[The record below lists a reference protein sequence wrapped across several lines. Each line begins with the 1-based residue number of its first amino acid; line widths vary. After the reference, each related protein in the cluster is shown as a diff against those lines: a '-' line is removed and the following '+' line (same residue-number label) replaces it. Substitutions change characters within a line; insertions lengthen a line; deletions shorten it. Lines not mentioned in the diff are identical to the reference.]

1 MFFLRFNG
9 GNMSVK
15 AKRLISILALVLVVG
30 AFVLLR
36 YLAYDVFMNIFPIV
50 VAVLVFLLII
60 MVHELGHFAAA
71 KACGIYVKQFA
82 FGMGPALFR
91 KQGKETE
98 YVVRAFPVGGYCA
111 FETDI
116 EDFDEEKGEIV
127 EPNPRAFNRKPVWQR
142 MIVLVCGPLMNLILG
157 FIVVVISLCTSEAI
171 ASTTVSEFRE
181 QSVSSSQLMV
191 NDKILNI
198 EGLPIYSASD
208 ITYKMQ
214 SSDRKNEAGNLVFD
228 ITVRRNGETVLLKD
242 VEFMTTNRQDGSSGV
257 YFDFFVYRLEKNF
270 GNVVSMGFRESSS
283 KARIILLTIV
293 DIVKGK
299 YGLNDFSGP
308 IGVGSVITEAVK
320 TYTFSDFM
328 SVMAFLSINVGVFN
342 LLPIPG
348 LDGARLIFLIVELIR
363 RKPVKQQVEGM
374 IHFAGMAL
382 LLLFIIVISFNDI
395 SKLFAR

>member
-1 MFFLRFNG
+1 MFFPLYNG

-15 AKRLISILALVLVVG
+15 AKRLISIIALVLVVG

-36 YLAYDVFMNIFPIV
+36 YLAYDVFMNIIPVV
-50 VAVLVFLLII
+50 VAILVFLLII

-116 EDFDEEKGEIV
+116 EDFNEETGEIA

-191 NDKILNI
+191 NDEILNI

-257 YFDFFVYRLEKNF
+257 YFDFLVYRLEKNF
-270 GNVVSMGFRESSS
+270 ENVVSMGFRESSS

-348 LDGARLIFLIVELIR
+348 LDGARLIFLIIELIR
-363 RKPVKQQVEGM
+363 RKPVKPQVEGV
-374 IHFAGMAL
+374 IHFVGMAI
-382 LLLFIIVISFNDI
+382 LLLFIIVLSFNDV
-395 SKLFAR
+395 SKLIAR

>member
-1 MFFLRFNG
+1 
-9 GNMSVK
+9 MSVK

-36 YLAYDVFMNIFPIV
+36 YLAYDVFMNIFPII

-116 EDFDEEKGEIV
+116 EDFDEEKGKIV

-191 NDKILNI
+191 NDEILNI
-198 EGLPIYSASD
+198 EGLQIYSASD

-257 YFDFFVYRLEKNF
+257 YFDFLVYRLEKNF

-348 LDGARLIFLIVELIR
+348 LDGAKLIFLIVELIR

>member
-1 MFFLRFNG
+1 
-9 GNMSVK
+9 MSVK

-191 NDKILNI
+191 NDEILNI

-257 YFDFFVYRLEKNF
+257 YFDFLVYRLEKNF

-382 LLLFIIVISFNDI
+382 LLLFIIVLSFNDI

>member
-1 MFFLRFNG
+1 
-9 GNMSVK
+9 MSVK

-36 YLAYDVFMNIFPIV
+36 YLAYDVFMNIFPII

-82 FGMGPALFR
+82 FGMGSALFR

-191 NDKILNI
+191 NDEILNI

-257 YFDFFVYRLEKNF
+257 YFDFLVYRLEKNF

-382 LLLFIIVISFNDI
+382 LLLFIIVLSFNDI

>member
-191 NDKILNI
+191 NDEILNI

>member
-1 MFFLRFNG
+1 
-9 GNMSVK
+9 MSVK

-36 YLAYDVFMNIFPIV
+36 YLAYDVFMNIFPII

-71 KACGIYVKQFA
+71 KACGIFVKQFA

-191 NDKILNI
+191 NDEILNI

-214 SSDRKNEAGNLVFD
+214 SSDRKNEAGNLVFN

-257 YFDFFVYRLEKNF
+257 YFDFLVYRLEKNF

-348 LDGARLIFLIVELIR
+348 LDGAKLIFLIVELIR

>member
-1 MFFLRFNG
+1 
-9 GNMSVK
+9 MSVK

-30 AFVLLR
+30 AFVLLSF
-36 YLAYDVFMNIFPIV
+36 LAYDVYMNILPVV
-50 VAVLVFLLII
+50 VAILVFLLII

-82 FGMGPALFR
+82 FGMGPALFK

-116 EDFDEEKGEIV
+116 EDFDEETGEAA
-127 EPNPRAFNRKPVWQR
+127 ESNPRAFNRKPVWQR

-191 NDKILNI
+191 NDEIMNI

-214 SSDRKNEAGNLVFD
+214 SSDRKNDAGNLVFD
-228 ITVRRNGETVLLKD
+228 ITVRRNGETILLKD

-257 YFDFFVYRLEKNF
+257 YFDFLVYRLEKNF
-270 GNVVSMGFRESSS
+270 GNVVSMGFRESFST
-283 KARIILLTIV
+283 ARVILLTIV
-293 DIVKGK
+293 DVVKGK

-328 SVMAFLSINVGVFN
+328 NVMALLSINVGIFN

-348 LDGARLIFLIVELIR
+348 LDGARLIFLIIELIR
-363 RKPVKQQVEGM
+363 RKPVKPQVEGM

>member
-36 YLAYDVFMNIFPIV
+36 YLAYDVFMNIFPII

-191 NDKILNI
+191 NDEILNI

-257 YFDFFVYRLEKNF
+257 YFDFLVYRLEKNF

>member
-1 MFFLRFNG
+1 
-9 GNMSVK
+9 MSVK
-15 AKRLISILALVLVVG
+15 AKRLISIIALVLVVG

-36 YLAYDVFMNIFPIV
+36 YLAYDVFMNIIPVV
-50 VAVLVFLLII
+50 VAILVFLLII

-116 EDFDEEKGEIV
+116 EDFNEETGEIA

-191 NDKILNI
+191 NDEILNI

-257 YFDFFVYRLEKNF
+257 YFDFLVYRLEKNF
-270 GNVVSMGFRESSS
+270 ENVVSMGFRESSS

-348 LDGARLIFLIVELIR
+348 LDGARLIFLIIELIR
-363 RKPVKQQVEGM
+363 RKPVKPQVEGV
-374 IHFAGMAL
+374 IHFVGMAI
-382 LLLFIIVISFNDI
+382 LLLFIIVLSFNDV
-395 SKLFAR
+395 SKLIAR

>member
-1 MFFLRFNG
+1 
-9 GNMSVK
+9 MST
-15 AKRLISILALVLVVG
+15 ALKRVISILALVLVVG

-36 YLAYDVFMNIFPIV
+36 YLAYDVFMNIIPVV
-50 VAVLVFLLII
+50 VAILVFLLII

-116 EDFDEEKGEIV
+116 EDFNEETGEIA

-191 NDKILNI
+191 NDEILNI

-257 YFDFFVYRLEKNF
+257 YFDFLVYRLEKNF
-270 GNVVSMGFRESSS
+270 ENVVNMGFRESSS

-348 LDGARLIFLIVELIR
+348 LDGARLIFLIIELIR
-363 RKPVKQQVEGM
+363 RKPVKPQVEGV
-374 IHFAGMAL
+374 IHFVGMAI
-382 LLLFIIVISFNDI
+382 LLLFIIVLSFNDV
-395 SKLFAR
+395 SKLIAR

>member
-1 MFFLRFNG
+1 MFFRRFNG
-9 GNMSVK
+9 GNMST
-15 AKRLISILALVLVVG
+15 ALKRVISILALVLVVG

-36 YLAYDVFMNIFPIV
+36 YLAYDVFMNIIPVV
-50 VAVLVFLLII
+50 VAILVFLLII

-116 EDFDEEKGEIV
+116 EDFNEETGEIA

-191 NDKILNI
+191 NDEILNI

-257 YFDFFVYRLEKNF
+257 YFDFLVYRLEKNF
-270 GNVVSMGFRESSS
+270 ENVVSMGFRESSS

-320 TYTFSDFM
+320 TYTFSDIM

-348 LDGARLIFLIVELIR
+348 LDGARLIFLIIELIR
-363 RKPVKQQVEGM
+363 RKPVKPQVEGV
-374 IHFAGMAL
+374 IHFVGMAI
-382 LLLFIIVISFNDI
+382 LLLFIIVLSFNDV
-395 SKLFAR
+395 SKLIAR

>member
-1 MFFLRFNG
+1 MFFRRFNG

-15 AKRLISILALVLVVG
+15 AKRLISIIALVLVVG

-36 YLAYDVFMNIFPIV
+36 YLAYDVFMNIIPVV
-50 VAVLVFLLII
+50 VAILVFLLII

-116 EDFDEEKGEIV
+116 EDFNEETGEIA

-191 NDKILNI
+191 NDEILNI

-257 YFDFFVYRLEKNF
+257 YFDFLVYRLEKNF
-270 GNVVSMGFRESSS
+270 ENVVSMGFRESSS

-348 LDGARLIFLIVELIR
+348 LDGARLIFLIIELIR
-363 RKPVKQQVEGM
+363 RKPVKPQVEGV
-374 IHFAGMAL
+374 IHFVGMAI
-382 LLLFIIVISFNDI
+382 LLLFIIVLSFNDV
-395 SKLFAR
+395 SKLIAR

>member
-1 MFFLRFNG
+1 
-9 GNMSVK
+9 MSVK
-15 AKRLISILALVLVVG
+15 AKRLISIFALVLVVG

-36 YLAYDVFMNIFPIV
+36 YLSYDVFMNIFPIV

-181 QSVSSSQLMV
+181 QSVSSSRLMV
-191 NDKILNI
+191 NDEILNI

-257 YFDFFVYRLEKNF
+257 YFDFLVYRLEKNF

-382 LLLFIIVISFNDI
+382 LLLFIIVLSFNDI

>member
-1 MFFLRFNG
+1 
-9 GNMSVK
+9 MSVK

-98 YVVRAFPVGGYCA
+98 YVVRVFPVGGYCA

-191 NDKILNI
+191 NDEILNI

-382 LLLFIIVISFNDI
+382 LLLFIIVLSFNDI

>member
-142 MIVLVCGPLMNLILG
+142 MIVLVCGPLMNLVLG

-191 NDKILNI
+191 NDEILNI

-257 YFDFFVYRLEKNF
+257 YFDFLVYRLEKNF

>member
-1 MFFLRFNG
+1 
-9 GNMSVK
+9 MSVK

-82 FGMGPALFR
+82 FGMGLALFR

-191 NDKILNI
+191 NDEILNI

>member
-1 MFFLRFNG
+1 
-9 GNMSVK
+9 MSVK
-15 AKRLISILALVLVVG
+15 AKRLISIFALVFVAG

-36 YLAYDVFMNIFPIV
+36 YLAYDVFMNIFPVV
-50 VAVLVFLLII
+50 VAILVFLLII

-82 FGMGPALFR
+82 FGMGPALFK

-116 EDFDEEKGEIV
+116 EDFDEEKGDIV

-157 FIVVVISLCTSEAI
+157 FIVVVISLCSSEAI

-191 NDKILNI
+191 NDEILNI

-242 VEFMTTNRQDGSSGV
+242 VEFLTTNRQDGTKGIC
-257 YFDFFVYRLEKNF
+257 FDFLVYRLEKNF
-270 GNVVSMGFRESSS
+270 GNVVGMGFRESFST
-283 KARIILLTIV
+283 ARVILLAIV
-293 DIVKGK
+293 DVVKGK

-320 TYTFSDFM
+320 TYRFSDFM
-328 SVMAFLSINVGVFN
+328 SVMALLSINVGVFN

-348 LDGARLIFLIVELIR
+348 LDGARLIFLIIELIR
-363 RKPVKQQVEGM
+363 RKPVKPQVEGM

>member
-1 MFFLRFNG
+1 
-9 GNMSVK
+9 MST
-15 AKRLISILALVLVVG
+15 ALKRVISILALVLVVG

-36 YLAYDVFMNIFPIV
+36 YLAYDVFMNIIPVV
-50 VAVLVFLLII
+50 VAILVFLLII

-116 EDFDEEKGEIV
+116 EDFNEETGEIA

-191 NDKILNI
+191 NDEILNI

-257 YFDFFVYRLEKNF
+257 YFDFLVYRLEKNF
-270 GNVVSMGFRESSS
+270 ENVVSMGFRESSS

-348 LDGARLIFLIVELIR
+348 LDGARLIFLIIELIR
-363 RKPVKQQVEGM
+363 RKPVKPQVEGV
-374 IHFAGMAL
+374 IHFVGMAI
-382 LLLFIIVISFNDI
+382 LLLFIIVLSFNDI
-395 SKLFAR
+395 SKLIAR

>member
-1 MFFLRFNG
+1 
-9 GNMSVK
+9 MST
-15 AKRLISILALVLVVG
+15 ALKRVISILALVLVVG

-36 YLAYDVFMNIFPIV
+36 YLAYDVFMNIIPVV
-50 VAVLVFLLII
+50 VAILVFLLII

-116 EDFDEEKGEIV
+116 EDFNEETGEIA

-191 NDKILNI
+191 NDEILNI

-257 YFDFFVYRLEKNF
+257 YFDFLVYRLEKNF
-270 GNVVSMGFRESSS
+270 ENVVSMGFRESSS

-348 LDGARLIFLIVELIR
+348 LDGARLIFLIIELIR
-363 RKPVKQQVEGM
+363 RKPVKPQVEGV
-374 IHFAGMAL
+374 IHFVGMAI
-382 LLLFIIVISFNDI
+382 LLLFIIVLSFNDV
-395 SKLFAR
+395 SKLIAR

>member
-1 MFFLRFNG
+1 
-9 GNMSVK
+9 MSVK
-15 AKRLISILALVLVVG
+15 AKRLISIFALVLVVG

-36 YLAYDVFMNIFPIV
+36 YLSYDVFMNIFPIV

-181 QSVSSSQLMV
+181 QSVSSSRLMV
-191 NDKILNI
+191 NDEILNI